1 MTPPPI
7 DYKERTARYKQM
19 RENGELLHLS
29 EQAYLDN
36 LHMIGL
42 LWHGPPPKKGAAPS
56 V

>member
-19 RENGELLHLS
+19 RASGELAHLS
-29 EQAYLDN
+29 EQVYRSN
-36 LHMIGL
+36 LAAIGL
-42 LWHGPPPKKGAAPS
+42 LWNGPPPKKGAAPS